1 METLNAEA
9 RTRLAKFARE
19 FEPFT
24 ASELFATWA
33 GTNTELSKEDATTAF
48 WAEHLKLSAQKQT
61 FNTLDQPKPMPLAID
76 GDTFRAT
83 KFPKV
88 EWIVNKM
95 IPKGSLVAIS
105 GIPGSYKSFFA
116 LWLATR
122 TAAGLP
128 LFEIGTEDEP
138 YFCEQKTEKTATMF
152 IEEENTAIMTHARYV
167 GFKTPPSNALYFR
180 IDQNFKVKKPEW
192 LKALMEDVDKY
203 KIGLIIMDPF
213 SSVMG
218 LEDENDNAEVSAVMD
233 LIRKTFLDRG
243 VTVVFIHHPSKNAEG
258 GANLRGAGDI
268 LGKCDVHLH
277 LEKDEIDRKQVIVSF
292 RKMRLISDDEVTSF
306 KMRASGDSGLGD
318 MSFRYLGEAVPKAE
332 EERNALGRQILAL
345 MTPGESYQKSVL
357 ASEVG
362 QSHRNKKF
370 ISAWQQLEATGK
382 LKPGIEKKNGHPLY
396 YLA

>member
-1 METLNAEA
+1 MQTPSAEA
-9 RTRLAKFARE
+9 KSRFAKFVRE
-19 FEPFT
+19 FEPGT
-24 ASELFATWA
+24 AFALWQSWA
-33 GTNTELSKEDATTAF
+33 ILNTELTRDEISAYQATEFLELTNR
-48 WAEHLKLSAQKQT
+48 KQT
-61 FNTLDQPKPMPLAID
+61 FNTIDQPKPMPSAID
-76 GDTFRAT
+76 GDTFRTT

-167 GFKTPPSNALYFR
+167 GFKTPPSNQIFFR
-180 IDQNFKVKKPEW
+180 IDQSFKIKEPKW
-192 LKALMEDVDKY
+192 LDALLKDVDKY
-203 KIGLIIMDPF
+203 NIGLIIMDPF

-233 LIRKTFLDRG
+233 TIRKTFLDKG

-277 LEKDEIDRKQVIVSF
+277 LEKDEIDKKLVTVSF
-292 RKMRLISDDEVTSF
+292 RKMRLISDDEVQSF
-306 KMRASGDSGLGD
+306 KMRATGMSDVGD
-318 MSFRYLGEAVPKAE
+318 MSFRYLGEAIPKHE

-345 MTPGESYQKSVL
+345 MTPGESYQKSKL

-362 QSHRNKKF
+362 QKHDNKKF
-370 ISAWQQLEATGK
+370 IAAWQQLEATGK

-396 YLA
+396 HLT